1 MLDLFAAVPTIAT
14 QDSGVSWGALLAILG
29 GMSTV
34 IMAIAGI
41 AFNFI
46 KATLGD
52 LKREVV
58 KTREDLSNL
67 IARVDDKVEKVERDS
82 RSARTNL
89 WQEHRR
95 LERDHDKMLA
105 ELETEMRVMNSAR
118 RMGVAEQ

>member
-41 AFNFI
+41 VFNFI

-118 RMGVAEQ
+118 RMGVAE

>member
-1 MLDLFAAVPTIAT
+1 MLDLIGAVPTIAT

-41 AFNFI
+41 VFNFI

-118 RMGVAEQ
+118 RMGIAE

>member
-118 RMGVAEQ
+118 RMGVAE

>member
-41 AFNFI
+41 VFNFI
-46 KATLGD
+46 KATLSD

-58 KTREDLSNL
+58 KTREDLSGL

-118 RMGVAEQ
+118 RMGVAE

>member
-105 ELETEMRVMNSAR
+105 ELETEMRVLNSAR
-118 RMGVAEQ
+118 RMGVAE